1 MDGCVESRLVID
13 EGLIA
18 SAHTALVPDAL
29 ERRHL
34 GLELVVV
41 VLFLVKVAAAASRR
55 LPVLVLIGSVLEV
68 VFVVLL
74 LLGILLGGRCFT
86 LGHRVFSLRGG
97 PLACGQAR
105 RRSERH
111 AVTALWETDNSAKK
125 RT

>member
-1 MDGCVESRLVID
+1 MP
-13 EGLIA
+13 A
-18 SAHTALVPDAL
+18 N
-29 ERRHL
+29 RRRQPPP
-34 GLELVVV
+34 EPPPET
-41 VLFLVKVAAAASRR
+41 AAASRR

-111 AVTALWETDNSAKK
+111 AVTALWDTDNSAKK